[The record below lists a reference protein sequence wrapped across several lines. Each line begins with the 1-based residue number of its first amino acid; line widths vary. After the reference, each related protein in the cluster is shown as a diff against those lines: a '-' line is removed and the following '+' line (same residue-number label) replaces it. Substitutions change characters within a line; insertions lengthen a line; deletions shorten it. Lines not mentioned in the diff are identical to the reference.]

1 MPTKDLPAIDAV
13 AVFELT
19 GTPFSLRGRA
29 SQLQPQANNIR
40 EFAPDTGWLT
50 IYGTGGRK
58 KRKNSRVIQV
68 GLAENR
74 ASKGQ
79 VFRTAKPGSSVHVV
93 IKGMALPKA
102 ASGRL
107 ERIASSMKSPVEL
120 LDQEVLDTLADMLGS
135 DAAEVT
141 VSYKRDVGSAD
152 APVPSEAAPTSLKA
166 WVQAAAPDAAAA
178 LQANAQRL
186 AERRRQIIEGCRTIP
201 AETLAKS
208 LGSLADEPRAYLQRL
223 RADGK
228 VLAFK
233 AGSAFRY
240 PAFQLDATGSI
251 ARAVPALLEHGRE
264 IGWPPHGDM
273 QMMLWL
279 HSPEPE
285 LQGGRP
291 LDLLISNPGRVMH
304 AFTERFLRAGSQRE
318 VGGAAGV

>member
-1 MPTKDLPAIDAV
+1 MPTKDLPAIDAM
-13 AVFELT
+13 AVFERT
-19 GTPFSLRGRA
+19 GTPFSLQGRA
-29 SQLQPQANNIR
+29 SQLQPQAMNIR
-40 EFAPDTGWLT
+40 AFDPDTGRLT
-50 IYGTGGRK
+50 IYGAGSSKSLKT
-58 KRKNSRVIQV
+58 RVVHQA
-68 GLAENR
+68 LPLNR
-74 ASKGQ
+74 APKGQ

-107 ERIASSMKSPVEL
+107 ERIASSMESPVEL
-120 LDQEVLDTLADMLGS
+120 LDQQVLDTLADMLGS

-141 VSYKRDVGSAD
+141 VSYERDVGSAD
-152 APVPSEAAPTSLKA
+152 ALVPSEAAPTSLKA
-166 WVQAAAPDAAAA
+166 WVQAAAPNAEAA
-178 LQANAQRL
+178 LEANAQRL

-201 AETLAKS
+201 GETLAKS

-251 ARAVPALLEHGRE
+251 ARAVHALLENGRE

-279 HSPEPE
+279 HSPESE
-285 LQGGRP
+285 LQGTRP
-291 LDLLISNPGRVMH
+291 LDQLISNPERVVH
-304 AFTERFLRAGSQRE
+304 AFTERFLHAGTQRE